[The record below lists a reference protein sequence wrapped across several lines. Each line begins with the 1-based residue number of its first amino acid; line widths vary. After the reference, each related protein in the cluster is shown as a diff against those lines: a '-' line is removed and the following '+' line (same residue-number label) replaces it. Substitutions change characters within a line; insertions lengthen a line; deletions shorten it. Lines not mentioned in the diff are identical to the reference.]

1 MTLPVFDV
9 MFTLFQVEEELKTVV
24 DASVK
29 DVIKESSNIVDLHD
43 QINSCDSIL
52 ERLEGILCSFQAD
65 LGNICQE
72 ILSLQEESVSLN
84 IRLKNKQA
92 VRGDLS
98 QFIDEIIIPES
109 VMTHVIGTPA
119 SEQDFLDNLVIL
131 DQKIAFISDQN
142 DSSPSVRDVSQILD
156 NLKLKAI
163 SKIKE
168 YIMKKIQSIKKA
180 MTNYQILQNTLVKNK
195 FFFKFLQNH
204 DPETSKEILSEY
216 TDTMMKVYFS
226 YFKEYLT
233 RLSKLKYDEQPDRE
247 DTMASHDD
255 NTKRAVSLFSSK
267 PVLKN
272 RSSIFSLGSRSDI
285 LTTDLESP
293 LIVPHAAVKM
303 ETKYPLE
310 SLFRSHQ
317 FALVD
322 NACREYIFLNEFF
335 LLSVQQTQ
343 HQFITV
349 LGRTLSYFSKEVQEE
364 IESSYDCIALFLCL
378 HVVYRYR
385 LLAHKRA
392 VPALDQYY
400 DSMSEIIWPRFS
412 YIFDLHLR
420 SISDC
425 DIKKL
430 GVSDTRPH
438 FVTRRYAEFSAAITT
453 VNETFPDERVS
464 IMLGQLQT
472 EVENLLLKMASVFD
486 SPREQLIFLINNYD
500 VIISVLQEQSLDSCK
515 ESQSFKQLVSKRVHD
530 LVNEL
535 IYPHFGPMITF
546 VKDCEAFIERNDLGS
561 LKKEEAKVS
570 KLIRSFNQSWRKSM
584 EDMKRQ
590 VMISFTNFKCGNNI
604 TQSTLTQVIQYYH
617 RFDKIVSTHFKNNP
631 EVRSELINIHQLM
644 VDMKKYKTT
653 F

>member
-1 MTLPVFDV
+1 V
-9 MFTLFQVEEELKTVV
+9 VE
-24 DASVK
+24 
-29 DVIKESSNIVDLHD
+29 LHD
-43 QINSCDSIL
+43 QINNCDSIL

-109 VMTHVIGTPA
+109 VMTHIIGTPA
-119 SEQDFLDNLVIL
+119 SEQDFLNNLVIL
-131 DQKIAFISDQN
+131 DQKISFISEQN
-142 DSSPSVRDVSQILD
+142 GSSPSVRDVSLILE

-204 DPETSKEILSEY
+204 DPETSKDILSEY
-216 TDTMMKVYFS
+216 TDTMMKVYYS

-233 RLSKLKYDEQPDRE
+233 RLSKLKFDEQPDRE

-255 NTKRAVSLFSSK
+255 NKKNSSRSVSLFSSK

-272 RSSIFSLGSRSDI
+272 RSSIFSLGSRSTVI
-285 LTTDLESP
+285 SSDLESP
-293 LIVPHAAVKM
+293 LIVPHAAVRM
-303 ETKYPLE
+303 ETRFPLE

-343 HQFITV
+343 VYFSSV
-349 LGRTLSYFSKEVQEE
+349 LGRTLFFFMKEIQED
-364 IESSYDCIALFLCL
+364 IECSYDCIALFLCL
-378 HVVYRYR
+378 HIVYRYR

-400 DSMSEIIWPRFS
+400 DSLTEIIWPRFS
-412 YIFDLHLR
+412 HVFEIHLR

-425 DIKKL
+425 DIRKV

-438 FVTRRYAEFSAAITT
+438 FITRRYAEFSAAITT

-486 SPREQLIFLINNYD
+486 SPKEQLVFLINNYD

-546 VKDCEAFIERNDLGS
+546 VKDCEAFIERNDLES
-561 LKKEEAKVS
+561 LKKEEAKVT
-570 KLIRSFNQSWRKSM
+570 KLIRSFNQNWRKSM
-584 EDMKRQ
+584 EEMKRQ
-590 VMISFTNFKCGNNI
+590 VMVSFTNFKCGNNI
-604 TQSTLTQVIQYYH
+604 TQSTLTQVIQFYH

-631 EVRSELINIHQLM
+631 EARSELINIHQLM
-644 VDMKKYKTT
+644 VDMKKYKTP